1 MTSFESI
8 GVNLWFYSPDH
19 GQLFEDLAYRAPRSG
34 EAPGRGSADI
44 PKTPPVIAT
53 WDDRISGR
61 LQTGRGGRSWLP
73 G

>member
-44 PKTPPVIAT
+44 PIVDFGFEAQSVVLPPPINNQQLT
-53 WDDRISGR
+53 I
-61 LQTGRGGRSWLP
+61 P
-73 G
+73 

>member
-19 GQLFEDLAYRAPRSG
+19 GQLFEDLAYRALQSG
-34 EAPGRGSADI
+34 QAPGRGSAAI

-53 WDDRISGR
+53 RDDQTSGR
-61 LQTGRGGRSWLP
+61 LAAAAP
-73 G
+73 KE